1 MRRFRHEPL
10 LNVLIGENKWPQQK
24 LVALL
29 VNRAVSSA
37 LNTQILVVTLPI
49 NIVLQ
54 LIEVSAKSVVH
65 SGLFVP
71 LSHI

>member
-1 MRRFRHEPL
+1 MNL
-10 LNVLIGENKWPQQK
+10 YCLKVLRGGNKWPQRK

-29 VNRAVSSA
+29 VNRVVSSA

-49 NIVLQ
+49 NIAPQ
-54 LIEVSAKSVVH
+54 LIEVSAQSVVH